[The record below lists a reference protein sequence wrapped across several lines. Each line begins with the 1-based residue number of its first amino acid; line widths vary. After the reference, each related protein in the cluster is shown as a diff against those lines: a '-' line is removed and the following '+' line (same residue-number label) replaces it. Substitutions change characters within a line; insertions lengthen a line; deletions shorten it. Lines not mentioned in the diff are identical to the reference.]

1 VHRNQKGARKR
12 RQQLRIWTHSEAL
25 AATPYI
31 TSILRSLREHHLE
44 AQSQHRHVRRIEER
58 PGRLDRTA
66 HIAREDAARAAAQ
79 AENRFQQAL
88 DELQALDIYCLDPL
102 QGLALIPFVHD
113 DQLAWF
119 VFDLFDEEP
128 LRSWR
133 YHSDSLESR
142 RSLKD
147 LQERRPAQEGTWLA

>member
-12 RQQLRIWTHSEAL
+12 RQQLRIWTHAEAL

-44 AQSQHRHVRRIEER
+44 AQSQHHTARRIDER
-58 PGRLDRTA
+58 PGRLDRTGR
-66 HIAREDAARAAAQ
+66 IAQEDATRAAAG
-79 AENRFQQAL
+79 AEDRFQQAL
-88 DELQALDIYCLDPL
+88 DELQALDVYCLDPL

-119 VFDLFDEEP
+119 VFDLFDTEP
-128 LRSWR
+128 LRYWR
-133 YHSDSLESR
+133 YHSDPLET
-142 RSLKD
+142 
-147 LQERRPAQEGTWLA
+147 RRPLSDLPQSRPVEENTWLA

>member
-12 RQQLRIWTHSEAL
+12 QQQLRLWTLPEAL
-25 AATPYI
+25 AATPYL
-31 TSILRSLREHHLE
+31 TSVMRSLREHHVE
-44 AQSQHRHVRRIEER
+44 AQSQHHAARRIRER
-58 PGRLDRTA
+58 PGRLDRTGRIQQEEA
-66 HIAREDAARAAAQ
+66 VRAAGL
-79 AENRFQQAL
+79 AEDRFQQAL

-119 VFDLFDEEP
+119 VFDLFDSKP

-133 YHSDSLESR
+133 YHNDPLETR
-142 RSLKD
+142 RPLSD
-147 LQERRPAQEGTWLA
+147 LQPHKSAEEKTWLA